1 MTKNLM
7 LNLIMFEKLYN
18 SRLEAL
24 KLVLQDNN
32 INYSIDQSNDIN
44 NVIVNVDS
52 NKSTLFNTKH
62 IVIGAHYDAY
72 PGSMGLNDN
81 YCAVAA
87 LIKFIINI
95 KDKELNETIKVVFFD
110 KEEILMAGST
120 YYVDN
125 NLGNIK
131 YALIFDIVGYGDNLL
146 YCKSNYPVDINLE
159 DYGLVKLG
167 INLPSDNLS
176 FDKYGIPNHLIV
188 SLPKDDYEIMGGGE
202 VNLKLRTTFH
212 DSFHNGIYDNNL
224 DYLTW
229 DTVEGVYKFLKKLYS
244 PK

>member
-24 KLVLQDNN
+24 KLVLGDND
-32 INYSIDQSNDIN
+32 IKYSIDQSNDIN
-44 NVIVNVDS
+44 NIIVNLDP
-52 NKSTLFNTKH
+52 NKSTPSNTKH

-87 LIKFIINI
+87 LIKFIINV
-95 KDKELNETIKVVFFD
+95 KDKKLNESIKVVFFD
-110 KEEILMAGST
+110 KEETLMAGST

-131 YALIFDIVGYGDNLL
+131 YALIFDIVGFGDNLL
-146 YCKSNYPVDINLE
+146 YCKSNYPIDICLE

-167 INLPSDNLS
+167 RTLPSDNLS

-188 SLPKDDYEIMGGGE
+188 SLPKDDYLVVDGKAW
-202 VNLKLRTTFH
+202 LKTKTIFQK
-212 DSFHNGIYDNNL
+212 SFHNGKYDNDL
-224 DYLTW
+224 VYITW
-229 DTVEGVYKFLKKLYS
+229 NTIEDVYKLLVNLY
-244 PK
+244 K